1 MKTVKDMKDMKVF
14 REKAFPLNSFIHF
27 IFFTVFMLAFVI
39 TLTGQQEQPRPTF
52 RSGVDLVAVDV
63 QVVDRDGKPMPALTI
78 ADFDVRI
85 DGRKRAVVSADLVSY
100 DAGIVGKAAPP
111 AVAKIAP
118 AVPTP
123 GRLFIVAIDE
133 GGLMPGDAMV
143 AREASRRFLKK
154 LGPADYVGVF
164 KVPIFERL
172 LNLTKNHEEASKV
185 FDRITGSYVPFRG
198 QFNMLPSEM
207 IDINAGDRDT
217 FQIVTQRECDP
228 SDPTCPAAVQN
239 EARIM
244 ASYAEAEAANRV
256 LGLRLLLDEL
266 RKMPDRKTLVLISG
280 GMLSSDHGAARPDV
294 SNLMQQLGM
303 QAAAANTSLYVLHM
317 DGSFFDGM
325 NRAGWKPQP
334 PGAPPLMARASRDG
348 EVYAMGLERLADAAR
363 GGYIR
368 IQAGTPDY
376 AFDRVLRE
384 TSAYYLLAVAP
395 EDRDRNGRLHFL
407 RVGVN
412 AKGATVRSKSH
423 VFIPSM
429 PGVKSK

>member
-1 MKTVKDMKDMKVF
+1 MKAMKVF
-14 REKAFPLNSFIHF
+14 REKDFPSNSFTTF

-63 QVVDRDGKPMPALTI
+63 QVVDRDGKPMPALTM

-100 DAGIVGKAAPP
+100 DAGIAGKAAPP
-111 AVAKIAP
+111 AVARIAP
-118 AVPTP
+118 AAPTP

-143 AREASRRFLKK
+143 AREAARRFLKK
-154 LGPADYVGVF
+154 LGPSDYVGVF
-164 KVPIFERL
+164 KVPIFERVL
-172 LNLTKNHEEASKV
+172 DITKNHEAASKV
-185 FDRITGSYVPFRG
+185 FDRITGSFVPFRG